1 METTKND
8 LPPNAKKFFYN
19 LSDYLDTKLLYYG
32 SVQRADYVPGKSDID
47 VDIFTDNE
55 KSIISKM
62 QHFLELP
69 KSKFKKVVWII
80 DDVEVHGYKLTY
92 KNPEEKIRAEFSIYN
107 EKFKSLVLKEHTKKM
122 VLPIYITILLKIL
135 KFFFYTVPILSRDMY
150 RGCKDYLLTEALGY
164 SPNKFVVLDEF

>member
-19 LSDYLDTKLLYYG
+19 LSDYLDTKFLYYG
-32 SVQRADYVPGKSDID
+32 SIQRADYVPGKSDID

>member
-19 LSDYLDTKLLYYG
+19 LSDYLDTKLLYFG
-32 SVQRADYVPGKSDID
+32 SIQRADYVPGKSDID

-62 QHFLELP
+62 QHFLGMP
-69 KSKFKKVVWII
+69 KCKFKRVVWII
-80 DDVEVHGYKLTY
+80 NDVTVHGYKLMY
-92 KNPEEKIRAEFSIYN
+92 KNPEEKIRVEFSIYN
-107 EKFKSLVLKEHTKKM
+107 EKFKSLVLKEHTKKIL
-122 VLPIYITILLKIL
+122 LPFYVTIFLKIL
-135 KFFFYTVPILSRDMY
+135 KFFFYTFPILPHNVY
-150 RGCKDYLLTEALGY
+150 KAGKDYLLTDALGY

>member
-32 SVQRADYVPGKSDID
+32 SIQRSDYVPGKSDID

-55 KSIISKM
+55 KSVISKL
-62 QHFLELP
+62 QHFLGVP
-69 KSKFKKVVWII
+69 KSKFKRVVWII
-80 DDVEVHGYKLTY
+80 DDVPVNGYKLTY

-107 EKFKSLVLKEHTKKM
+107 EKFKAAVIKEHTKKFI
-122 VLPIYITILLKIL
+122 LPFHVTILLRIL
-135 KFFFYTVPILSRDMY
+135 KFFFYTVPILPMNMY
-150 RGCKDYLLTEALGY
+150 KAGKNYLLTSALGY
-164 SPNKFVVLDEF
+164 TPDKFLVLDEF